1 MKQLAFDLAA
11 PAAPTLDN
19 FATAGNA
26 EVVQRLRE
34 LVLSPTGERTVYL
47 WGEPASGRT
56 HLLRAAVAEFERNGR
71 RARYVANAATLSPV
85 AVVGLDAVAV
95 DDVER
100 LDEAGQR
107 ALFNTYNRLR
117 ETGAT
122 FLAAGNAPPGGL
134 GLRADLTT
142 RLAWGLVYEVHALT
156 DAENAHALAEYA
168 AARGFALPPEV
179 LRYLLARVQRDMR
192 TLTAMVDSLDR
203 YSLEAKRPIT
213 VPLVRELL
221 ERQK

>member
-1 MKQLAFDLAA
+1 VKQLAFDLTP

-19 FATAGNA
+19 FVTAGNA
-26 EVVQRLRE
+26 ELIERLRG
-34 LVLSPTGERTVYL
+34 LALSPTGERTFYL
-47 WGEPASGRT
+47 WGAPASGRT
-56 HLLRAAVAEFERNGR
+56 HLLRAAVAEFERSGR
-71 RARYVANAATLSPV
+71 RARYVADASMLSPV
-85 AVVGLDAVAV
+85 AVAGLDAVAV

-107 ALFNTYNRLR
+107 ALFNSYNRLR

-142 RLAWGLVYEVHALT
+142 RLAWGLVYEVRALS
-156 DAENAHALAEYA
+156 DGESAHALAEHA
-168 AARGFALPPEV
+168 AARGFELPPDV
-179 LRYLLARVQRDMR
+179 ARYLLARVERDMR

-203 YSLEAKRPIT
+203 YSLETKRRVN

-221 ERQK
+221 ERK